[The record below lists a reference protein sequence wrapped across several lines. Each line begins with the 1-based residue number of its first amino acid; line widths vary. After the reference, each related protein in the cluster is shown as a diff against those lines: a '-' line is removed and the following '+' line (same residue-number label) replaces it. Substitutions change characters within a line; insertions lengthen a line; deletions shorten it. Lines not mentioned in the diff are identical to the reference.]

1 MRAIVN
7 RATQIGL
14 LDKCTSAYWARI
26 RICIFREHNLIP
38 AGIAEKILLRIPATD
53 RCHFGQRGF
62 HSAEQRVQFSLAQ
75 RRHLP
80 FRVDPCIEK
89 NILQDAVSQAGN
101 PLLRSKERFGGK
113 IRFSTGHQAVEISG
127 IEPIAE
133 RGILR
138 LLLQG
143 RHLHRGMYDGGDDPP
158 LCTVP
163 RTVPRRKWQKLYFRG
178 VRHADARILSHTQAL
193 EKRLSFAAR
202 Q

>member
-133 RGILR
+133 RGRFRQGTQVLR
-138 LLLQG
+138 IIQCIPESIDPAIHG
-143 RHLHRGMYDGGDDPP
+143 HREDQE
-158 LCTVP
+158 TVI
-163 RTVPRRKWQKLYFRG
+163 VECY
-178 VRHADARILSHTQAL
+178 
-193 EKRLSFAAR
+193 
-202 Q
+202 